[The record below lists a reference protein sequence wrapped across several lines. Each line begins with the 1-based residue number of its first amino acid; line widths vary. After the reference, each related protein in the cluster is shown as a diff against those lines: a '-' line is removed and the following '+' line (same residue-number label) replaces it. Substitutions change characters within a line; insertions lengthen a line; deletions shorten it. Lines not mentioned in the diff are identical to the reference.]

1 MALSLAN
8 HMVGINGGN
17 VKLEMNPQAKRK
29 FFEDYEAADKEVNE
43 AKAVYDAAL
52 TKRSECVKSIMQS
65 CGKGPF
71 NFRGGV
77 KIIVRGNTYFFRSV
91 ETNFQDIG

>member
-8 HMVGINGGN
+8 HVVGIGSN
-17 VKLEMNPQAKRK
+17 VKIEMSAQTKRK
-29 FFEDYEAADKEVNE
+29 LFDDYESADKEVNE
-43 AKAVYDAAL
+43 AKAIYDAAL
-52 TKRSECVKSIMQS
+52 AKRSECVKSIMLS